1 MSELDLS
8 KITKSGDI
16 LAIGSLERE
25 SGFDLLIHS
34 WVGVNKPLEIIGSGS
49 QEKILNE
56 LIKSLRLES
65 LVYINSIP
73 SDKLI
78 AEKLRVAKGLIIPSL
93 EKEDAFLL
101 QEAIKNEV
109 PILGTQLPQISKL
122 IPREF
127 LCEAGSVQE
136 LGALLEEMIPLLPQ
150 FNLQAIKQSLKT

>member
-122 IPREF
+122 IP
-127 LCEAGSVQE
+127 C
-136 LGALLEEMIPLLPQ
+136 LLYTSPSPRDATLSRMPSS
-150 FNLQAIKQSLKT
+150 A

>member
-1 MSELDLS
+1 
-8 KITKSGDI
+8 
-16 LAIGSLERE
+16 LE
-25 SGFDLLIHS
+25 
-34 WVGVNKPLEIIGSGS
+34 
-49 QEKILNE
+49 
-56 LIKSLRLES
+56 LES

-93 EKEDAFLL
+93 EKENASLL

-109 PILGTQLPQISKL
+109 PILGTQLPEISKL

-127 LCEAGSVQE
+127 LCEAGSVRE

-150 FNLQAIKQSLKT
+150 LNLQAIKQSLKT